1 MTVTVPT
8 GLIFQTILTGV
19 VGWLVKLVLDSLK
32 QYKDESKAWRANLDG
47 KIDGISDATQATMR
61 TTILHYCEKYL
72 TRGWITSEELSSL
85 MDMHKKYTVI
95 NPKNGFIDA
104 YVERVNRLETREI

>member
-1 MTVTVPT
+1 MSVNIPV
-8 GLIFQTILTGV
+8 GLIFQTILTGT

-32 QYKDESKAWRANLDG
+32 QYRDESKAWRMSMDA
-47 KIDGISDATQATMR
+47 KVDGIGDATQATMR
-61 TTILHYCEKYL
+61 TTILHYCEKYI
-72 TRGWITSEELSSL
+72 TREWLTSEELSSL

-104 YVERVNRLETREI
+104 YIERVKQLPIKEI

>member
-1 MTVTVPT
+1 MTVNVPL

-32 QYKDESKAWRANLDG
+32 DYRDESKKWRTRMDS
-47 KIDGISDATQATMR
+47 KVDGIGDATQATMR
-61 TTILHYCEKYL
+61 TTILHYCEKYI
-72 TRGWITSEELSSL
+72 TRGWVTSEELSSL

-104 YVERVNRLETREI
+104 YVERVKQLEIKEI